1 MNLWAKILGAR
12 VHTHARTH
20 IHTMEAM
27 LKNSEAVLL
36 FLNRINFLL
45 SPVKVLRTGLLE
57 PCIQASLLETCIAL
71 K

>member
-12 VHTHARTH
+12 VHTHAHTH
-20 IHTMEAM
+20 THTMEAI

-57 PCIQASLLETCIAL
+57 TCIQGSLLETCIAL